1 MLSSRPQTDRQN
13 DVHETITRT
22 GEPAMTR
29 LEGKVGLITGGA
41 SGLGAATAERF
52 VDNGAQVLI
61 TDIDG
66 EAAAEVAERI
76 GAQSLQQDV
85 SGEADWESTLA
96 EVRSRYGRL
105 DVLVNNAGIFTS
117 CPVDETPIEQWQSVI
132 DVNLT
137 GVFLGCKHGVRAM
150 KSNPGGPSGSI
161 INLSSVVGLRGQI
174 GGAAYSSSKGGVRLL
189 TKSVALEVAP
199 HSIRCNSI
207 HPGII
212 DTPIMDPL
220 FAAVPD
226 RAAMRAQLERTLPL
240 GQLGDPARDIGNM
253 AVYLASDESVYITG
267 TEMVVDGGMTIGL
280 PS

>member
-1 MLSSRPQTDRQN
+1 MK
-13 DVHETITRT
+13 
-22 GEPAMTR
+22 R

-41 SGLGAATAERF
+41 SGLGAATAQRF
-52 VDNGAQVLI
+52 VECGAQVLI

-66 EAAAEVAERI
+66 AGAAEVAERI

-85 SGEADWESTLA
+85 SREADWESTLA

-117 CPVDETPIEQWQSVI
+117 CPVDETPLEQWQSVI

-174 GGAAYSSSKGGVRLL
+174 GGSAYSSSKGGVRLL
-189 TKSVALEVAP
+189 TKSVALEIAP

-220 FAAVPD
+220 FAAAPD
-226 RAAMRAQLERTLPL
+226 PAAMRAQLERTLPL
-240 GQLGDPARDIGNM
+240 GELGDPARDIGNM

-267 TEMVVDGGMTIGL
+267 AEMVVDGGMTIGL
-280 PS
+280 PG